1 MQTLDTEPSFL
12 SSLLLGFPKFFA
24 PNKSS
29 SVIVFTT
36 RWLDLSPA
44 PQDEHLVAL
53 LHHSESLGAL
63 PHDVNRLRRKADWV
77 GPT

>member
-1 MQTLDTEPSFL
+1 MQILDTEPSFL

-29 SVIVFTT
+29 SVCCVE
-36 RWLDLSPA
+36 
-44 PQDEHLVAL
+44 QDEHLVAL

-63 PHDVNRLRRKADWV
+63 PHDVNRLRRKAQPDLS
-77 GPT
+77 